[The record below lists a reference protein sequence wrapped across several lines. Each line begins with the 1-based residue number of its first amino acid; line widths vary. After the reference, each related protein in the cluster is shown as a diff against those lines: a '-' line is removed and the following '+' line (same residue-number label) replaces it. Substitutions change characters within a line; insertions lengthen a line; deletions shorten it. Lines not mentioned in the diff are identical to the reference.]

1 MQTILLDAIPAQL
14 WRNGAGLTRLIAS
27 GVAGRTAARQA
38 AIKSPPHI
46 DEFDWRISL
55 AEIQGDAPFS
65 LFPGIDRCAVLLGRS
80 GITLSGSSGSAYL
93 NPLQPLSFS
102 GEAELQAHCDP
113 GPTMPRILNLM
124 IRRKTMRSEVS
135 VIDAQYRCPAA
146 TTLFVLVAAGQWEF
160 IAPDQVS
167 STVLS
172 IGQAGLVHALAAGA
186 ILRPVAAHAVAKA
199 VLICLQQSG

>member
-27 GVAGRTAARQA
+27 GVGGRTAAKQA
-38 AIKSPPHI
+38 ALKSPPHI

-55 AEIQGDAPFS
+55 AEIRGDGPFS
-65 LFPGIDRCAVLLGRS
+65 VFPGIDRYAVLLGHS
-80 GITLSGSSGSAYL
+80 GITLSGSSGAAYL
-93 NPLQPLSFS
+93 HPLQPLSFA
-102 GEAELQAHCDP
+102 GEAELQARCDP

-124 IRRKTMRSEVS
+124 VRRKTMRSEVS

-146 TTLFVLVAAGQWEF
+146 TTLFVLVATGQWEF
-160 IAPDQVS
+160 IAPDRAS

-172 IGQAGLVHALAAGA
+172 VGQAGLVHALAAGA
-186 ILRPVAAHAVAKA
+186 ILRPLATHAAAKA
-199 VLICLQQSG
+199 VLICLQQPG